1 MTMPI
6 AKLKGMSYEL
16 EIRLKEQGIYN
27 SDQLLQA
34 ALTPAGRGEL
44 AERID
49 LDTQSILE
57 LAKRA
62 DLARVRGIGG
72 VFSDLLE
79 HIGVGTVGEL
89 ATRLPTDLRDE
100 LVAINEQKR
109 LAGRL
114 PTLKVVEDWVLRATH
129 LPEVLEL

>member
-1 MTMPI
+1 MVMPI
-6 AKLKGMSYEL
+6 AKLRGISYEL
-16 EIRLKEQGIYN
+16 EVKLKEQGIYN

-34 ALTPAGRGEL
+34 ALTPAGRQRL
-44 AERID
+44 AQRIG
-49 LDTQSILE
+49 LDTRSTLE

-79 HIGVGTVGEL
+79 HIGVDTVEEL
-89 ATRLPTDLRDE
+89 ATRSPVDLRAE
-100 LVAINEQKR
+100 LVETNDRKR

-114 PTLKVVEDWVLRATH
+114 PTLKVVEDWVLQAAD
-129 LPEVLEL
+129 LPDALEL

>member
-1 MTMPI
+1 MAMPI
-6 AKLKGMSYEL
+6 GKLRGMSYKL
-16 EIRLKEQGIYN
+16 EVRLKEQGVYN

-34 ALTPAGRGEL
+34 ARTPAGRGEL

-49 LDTQSILE
+49 LDTQSLLE

-79 HIGVGTVGEL
+79 HIGVDTVEEL
-89 ATRLPTDLRDE
+89 ATRSPVNLRAE
-100 LVAINEQKR
+100 LVETNDRER

-114 PTLKVVEDWVLRATH
+114 PTLKVVEGWVSQATD
-129 LPEVLEL
+129 LPEVLER